1 MAQARDPYDFDNEVG
16 WRRYRVL
23 RPCRGIYHDIKR
35 RLPYYWSDIADA
47 FTYRTFASTVRIFF
61 VKSASL
67 RTHFTNVLFSALG
80 SADEVLVFYQLWHSF
95 WT

>member
-1 MAQARDPYDFDNEVG
+1 MAQVRDPYDFDNEVG

-23 RPCRGIYHDIKR
+23 RPCRGMYYDVKR

-61 VKSASL
+61 VKSVSL
-67 RTHFTNVLFSALG
+67 RAHFINVLLYAIEITNE
-80 SADEVLVFYQLWHSF
+80 DIVFCQL
-95 WT
+95 